1 MGAEPKPGTS
11 AVREV
16 VVELRDAGVE
26 ITVSGEPAAVE
37 ALVDRLRLC
46 LGSGPVTCSFERLTA
61 QEAMVANLARQAL
74 TNQQIAHQLHIS
86 PHTVNFHLRQIF
98 RKLEIRSRVHLATL
112 ARADHEG
119 PEGDRR
125 D

>member
-1 MGAEPKPGTS
+1 MGAKPKPGTS
-11 AVREV
+11 AVRDI
-16 VVELRDAGVE
+16 VVELSNSGVE

-37 ALVDRLRLC
+37 DLVNRLRLC
-46 LGSGPVTCSFERLTA
+46 LRSGSVTCSFERLTA

-119 PEGDRR
+119 LPGDRR